1 MLHWHLVCGIS
12 DTNQTIKGNF
22 AAAAAGNAATG
33 WDMRRIERPKSLAA
47 SALERLRQSI
57 VQGDLGLGQPI
68 SERQLA
74 ESLGVSK
81 TPVREALAQLRVEGL
96 IQILPQKGAFVF
108 TLSAKDIVYLCELR
122 LTLESS
128 ALKLAYQRNREKLIH
143 RLKAVLAHMIAAQEK
158 QDTRSYL
165 HCDTQFH
172 EVFFATCGNP
182 LLEAAYATHVGKIAA
197 LRTHLAMK
205 PLHTVRSFEEHAEM
219 IRLLENGA
227 IAGAIS
233 VLEQHIGRTSATY
246 SESVDDI
253 AEADKS
259 NGVAA

>member
-1 MLHWHLVCGIS
+1 
-12 DTNQTIKGNF
+12 
-22 AAAAAGNAATG
+22 
-33 WDMRRIERPKSLAA
+33 MRRIERPKSLAT

-57 VQGDLGLGQPI
+57 VQGDLALGQPL

-74 ESLGVSK
+74 EDLGVSK
-81 TPVREALAQLRVEGL
+81 TPVREAMAQLRVEGL
-96 IQILPQKGAFVF
+96 VQILPQKGAFVF

-128 ALKLAYQRNREKLIH
+128 ALRLAYQRNRDKLIH
-143 RLKAVLAHMIAAQEK
+143 RLKQVLAHMVEAQENK
-158 QDTRSYL
+158 DTRSYL
-165 HCDTQFH
+165 HHDTQFH

-205 PLHTVRSFEEHAEM
+205 PLHTVRSFEEHGEM
-219 IRLLENGA
+219 IRLLEAGKIDEA
-227 IAGAIS
+227 IR
-233 VLEQHIGRTSATY
+233 VLEQHIGRTSTTY
-246 SESVDDI
+246 SESIDDI
-253 AEADKS
+253 AAADKS

>member
-1 MLHWHLVCGIS
+1 
-12 DTNQTIKGNF
+12 
-22 AAAAAGNAATG
+22 
-33 WDMRRIERPKSLAA
+33 MRRIERPKSLAT

-57 VQGDLGLGQPI
+57 IQGDLALGQPL

-74 ESLGVSK
+74 EDLGVSK
-81 TPVREALAQLRVEGL
+81 TPVREAMAQLRVEGL
-96 IQILPQKGAFVF
+96 VQILPQKGAFVF

-128 ALKLAYQRNREKLIH
+128 ALRLAYQRNREKLIH
-143 RLKAVLAHMIAAQEK
+143 RLELVLGHMVEAQEK

-165 HCDTQFH
+165 HHDTQFH

-197 LRTHLAMK
+197 LRTHLAVK
-205 PLHTVRSFEEHAEM
+205 PLHTVRSFEEHVEM
-219 IRLLENGA
+219 IRLLEDSKIDEA
-227 IAGAIS
+227 LS

-246 SESVDDI
+246 SESIDDI
-253 AEADKS
+253 AAADKS
-259 NGVAA
+259 NSVAA

>member
-1 MLHWHLVCGIS
+1 M
-12 DTNQTIKGNF
+12 
-22 AAAAAGNAATG
+22 
-33 WDMRRIERPKSLAA
+33 
-47 SALERLRQSI
+47 
-57 VQGDLGLGQPI
+57 
-68 SERQLA
+68 A

-96 IQILPQKGAFVF
+96 VQILPQKGAFVF

-122 LTLESS
+122 LTLESA
-128 ALKLAYQRNREKLIH
+128 ALKLAYQRNREKLID
-143 RLKAVLAHMIAAQEK
+143 RLKAILAHMIASRDR

-165 HCDTQFH
+165 HHDTQFH

-182 LLEAAYATHVGKIAA
+182 LMEATYATHVGKIAA

-219 IRLLENGA
+219 IRLLESGA
-227 IAGAIS
+227 IAEAVT
-233 VLEQHIGRTSATY
+233 VLEQHIGRTAATY

-259 NGVAA
+259 SGAAA

>member
-1 MLHWHLVCGIS
+1 
-12 DTNQTIKGNF
+12 
-22 AAAAAGNAATG
+22 
-33 WDMRRIERPKSLAA
+33 MRRIERPKSLAT

-57 VQGDLGLGQPI
+57 IEGDLALGQPL

-74 ESLGVSK
+74 ENLGVSK

-96 IQILPQKGAFVF
+96 VQILPQKGAFVF

-122 LTLESS
+122 LTLESA
-128 ALKLAYQRNREKLIH
+128 ALRFAYQRNREKLIH
-143 RLKAVLAHMIAAQEK
+143 RLKSVLAHMVEAQERK
-158 QDTRSYL
+158 DTRSYL
-165 HCDTQFH
+165 HHDTQFH

-182 LLEAAYATHVGKIAA
+182 LLEAAYGTHVGKIAA

-219 IRLLENGA
+219 IRLLESGA
-227 IAGAIS
+227 IAEAIA

-246 SESVDDI
+246 SETIEDI
-253 AEADKS
+253 AAADKS
-259 NGVAA
+259 SSVAA